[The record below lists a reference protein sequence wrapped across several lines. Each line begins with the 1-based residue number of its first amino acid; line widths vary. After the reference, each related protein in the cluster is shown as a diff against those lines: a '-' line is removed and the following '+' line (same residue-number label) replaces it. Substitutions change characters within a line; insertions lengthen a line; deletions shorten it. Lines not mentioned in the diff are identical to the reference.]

1 MAYMRGE
8 PYIWS
13 DGEKLHIWSK
23 SGNDGWADME
33 GLHGIAEASGVALN
47 EQHADE
53 FAVMRFAELV
63 HEGRLQV
70 TIERALRQWGG
81 NFGTTSLSALAT
93 ALVEAC
99 ASLPPPN

>member
-23 SGNDGWADME
+23 SGNDGWSE
-33 GLHGIAEASGVALN
+33 NESLHGINEASGVALD

-53 FAVMRFAELV
+53 FAVMRFAELIKK
-63 HEGRLQV
+63 GLISS
-70 TIERALRQWGG
+70 TIERAQQRWGG
-81 NFGTTSLSALAT
+81 NFGASSLHELGDLIT
-93 ALVEAC
+93 KAC
-99 ASLPPPN
+99 AALPPI

>member
-8 PYIWS
+8 PYIWT

-23 SGNDGWADME
+23 SGNDGWSDIE
-33 GLHGIAEASGVALN
+33 GLNGIAEASGVALD

-63 HEGRLQV
+63 QEGKLQV
-70 TIERALRQWGG
+70 TIERALQEWGS
-81 NFGTTSLSALAT
+81 NFGASSLREIGSAL
-93 ALVEAC
+93 VKAC
-99 ASLPPPN
+99 ATLPSN